1 MLETV
6 RIRRA
11 GYSVRIEWDAFI
23 QQYRVLL
30 PNGLNSTRDD
40 VKKFLSTHPSIAPDN
55 VQYGV
60 SKIYMRDADK
70 LILDDHLHRVIMQH
84 IDTLQRWFRTI
95 IARKRYLRLK
105 QGLVKIQVCWREITY
120 DGKPMLPLSSK
131 ATGNGYREE
140 HRYRLLR
147 EAVIA
152 LQSAFRGR
160 EARKRNWTIS
170 QRGGSGDE
178 DDGESTQ
185 DGLDEDV
192 SESSVLGD
200 IDDEAIELDA
210 NVYPRAAR
218 NELIGRFL

>member
-30 PNGLNSTRDD
+30 RNGLNSTRED
-40 VKKFLSTHPSIAPDN
+40 VKQFLSTHPSISPDN

-60 SKIYMRDADK
+60 SKIYMRDAEK

-84 IDTLQRWFRTI
+84 IGEFVTCSVLSSTNFH
-95 IARKRYLRLK
+95 ARKRYLRLK
-105 QGLVKIQVCWREITY
+105 QGIVKIQVVLLT
-120 DGKPMLPLSSK
+120 L
-131 ATGNGYREE
+131 GNDYTARKRSPFRHWYREE

-160 EARKRNWTIS
+160 EARKR
-170 QRGGSGDE
+170 
-178 DDGESTQ
+178 
-185 DGLDEDV
+185 
-192 SESSVLGD
+192 LGD
-200 IDDEAIELDA
+200 IPRQRGRIRVKRVQAVKLPVFDLDNPQSLAVFGLSDDDDLE
-210 NVYPRAAR
+210 R
-218 NELIGRFL
+218 